1 MKNNIG
7 LVIQAR
13 TGSKRLPG
21 KVLKFLTKKYN
32 VLEFLV
38 ARLKLSKNIKKIIIA
53 TSNLQRDDKILNIKG
68 TKVNF
73 FRGSE
78 NNVLK
83 RYIEAAEKF
92 KLDHIVRITADCP
105 FSDPNLIDKM
115 AKKYLKFKYDYVSN
129 VNPPSFPNGFDIE
142 IFSLK
147 LAKKSLEV
155 FKNKKNKEH
164 VTYAIRDKKMSK
176 ILKVKSF
183 NFLCDINLNHNR
195 LTLDNIDDY
204 KLLKKLA
211 NKININDKWKKI
223 YLKYK
228 DI

>member
-1 MKNNIG
+1 M
-7 LVIQAR
+7 LYL
-13 TGSKRLPG
+13 KRINRF
-21 KVLKFLTKKYN
+21 LKFLTKKYN

-115 AKKYLKFKYDYVSN
+115 AKKYLKFK
-129 VNPPSFPNGFDIE
+129 
-142 IFSLK
+142 
-147 LAKKSLEV
+147 
-155 FKNKKNKEH
+155 
-164 VTYAIRDKKMSK
+164 T
-176 ILKVKSF
+176 
-183 NFLCDINLNHNR
+183 NFRN
-195 LTLDNIDDY
+195 
-204 KLLKKLA
+204 
-211 NKININDKWKKI
+211 
-223 YLKYK
+223 
-228 DI
+228 

>member
-78 NNVLK
+78 N
-83 RYIEAAEKF
+83 RG
-92 KLDHIVRITADCP
+92 
-105 FSDPNLIDKM
+105 
-115 AKKYLKFKYDYVSN
+115 
-129 VNPPSFPNGFDIE
+129 SFGFAHY
-142 IFSLK
+142 F
-147 LAKKSLEV
+147 
-155 FKNKKNKEH
+155 
-164 VTYAIRDKKMSK
+164 
-176 ILKVKSF
+176 
-183 NFLCDINLNHNR
+183 
-195 LTLDNIDDY
+195 
-204 KLLKKLA
+204 
-211 NKININDKWKKI
+211 INIRVI
-223 YLKYK
+223 TSL
-228 DI
+228 IRGET

>member
-1 MKNNIG
+1 MPTVSLLAAPGPVPNIRGNTPNIVDRLVIKIG
-7 LVIQAR
+7 LNLI
-13 TGSKRLPG
+13 
-21 KVLKFLTKKYN
+21 
-32 VLEFLV
+32 V
-38 ARLKLSKNIKKIIIA
+38 AASIIA

-204 KLLKKLA
+204 KVLKKLA